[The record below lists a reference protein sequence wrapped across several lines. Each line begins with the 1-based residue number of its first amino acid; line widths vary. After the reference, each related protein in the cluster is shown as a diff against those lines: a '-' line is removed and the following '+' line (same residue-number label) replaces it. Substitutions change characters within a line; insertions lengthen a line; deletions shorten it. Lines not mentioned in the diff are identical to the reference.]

1 MSFSGVDLVPP
12 DAIFNIVTM
21 YKADPA
27 ELKLNLGVG
36 AYRTDEGEP
45 LVLNVVK
52 KAEKAITEQLCEQ
65 NINLEYLPID
75 GLAAFREETVKLIL
89 GSESK
94 AVAEDRVACCQSL
107 SGTGALRMGAEFVAV
122 NLGQQSKV
130 YQYAPLLT
138 PAVAFAPDHA
148 ACLAPGPTQHGA
160 TTKQFLLRRDWRCCS
175 TATSNQKLRV

>member
-1 MSFSGVDLVPP
+1 MSFSSVALSPP

-52 KAEKAITEQLCEQ
+52 KAEKAITEQICEQ
-65 NINLEYLPID
+65 NINLEYLPIT
-75 GLAAFREETVKLIL
+75 GLPAFREETTKLIL
-89 GSESK
+89 GSES
-94 AVAEDRVACCQSL
+94 AAIAEGRVACCQSL

-122 NLGQQSKV
+122 NLGQESKV
-130 YQYAPLLT
+130 YLCVAAAARPAHNVVFPAPSRD
-138 PAVAFAPDHA
+138 PAVPQAQPDVGQSQSH
-148 ACLAPGPTQHGA
+148 LQ
-160 TTKQFLLRRDWRCCS
+160 QNWS
-175 TATSNQKLRV
+175 